1 MDIKNAKSLAL
12 RASTLG
18 AAGLASIPAVALAE
32 GETTTGTVP
41 TGITEMASTVA
52 ADGIATVNAVL
63 PVIAPLL
70 AAIIVVGIGLKV
82 IKRVSGRG

>member
-1 MDIKNAKSLAL
+1 MNEKARAIAL
-12 RASTLG
+12 RASTVG
-18 AAGLASIPAVALAE
+18 AGTLAMLPAVALAE
-32 GETTTGTVP
+32 GETTSGTVP

-63 PVIAPLL
+63 PVVAPLL